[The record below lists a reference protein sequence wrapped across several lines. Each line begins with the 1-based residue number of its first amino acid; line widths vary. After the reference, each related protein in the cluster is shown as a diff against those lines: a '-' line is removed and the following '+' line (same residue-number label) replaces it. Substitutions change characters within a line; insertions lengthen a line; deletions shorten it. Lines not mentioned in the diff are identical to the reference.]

1 MKNKLLLY
9 KLVCLV
15 FLCFS
20 FSGYS
25 QNKNISGTVNDVS
38 GIPLPGV
45 NVIIK
50 ETKTGITTDF
60 DGKYNLS
67 ATTGQTLVFSFMGFK
82 TKEVVVGNPNVYN
95 VILEDG
101 NTLLDEIVVVGY
113 GSQKKSDVISSVTS
127 VKSEN
132 LNRVPS
138 SDIGDM
144 LKGQAAGVFITPGD
158 SGPGSSSNILIR
170 GKSSINGGNNPI
182 VIVDGVP
189 VGSINDVNSN
199 DIASMEILKDAAAQ
213 AIYGARASN
222 GVILISTKRAKEG
235 KASISYNG
243 YYGMQY
249 INRNFDVYS
258 PDEYAMLKR
267 EAFRTVNGGSY
278 LPDEDVFTSIELE
291 TLQNGNFIDWFDE
304 VLQVAPI
311 QNHNLNFS
319 TGSDNTKVY
328 TGINFQNQDGV
339 IPGTDFQRLII
350 RLNVDQK
357 LNSWLSLGLNT
368 NWNISEKNDPGTGNT
383 LERLVKASPLG
394 VIYNENGDLAIH
406 PSGFQESINPL
417 LDLETTENLEKNRS
431 DIMNVFFDV
440 KPFKGFKYRLNV
452 SRRSWNQE
460 ANEYSTGESYVGYQ
474 NGGLGQ
480 GKITFQ
486 KTSEWQLENIFNYDF
501 EKNNHNLDL
510 TFVQSVNERRSDYF
524 RNKASNLQNDILG
537 VYGLLSAEFNEPLIS
552 ASERTLLS
560 FVGRAQYNFNGKYY
574 LTASFRADGSS
585 VFGANNKW
593 GYFPAVAMGW
603 NIYKEDFME
612 NVDVLNNLK
621 LRFSYGSVGNEA
633 IGPYGSLSTADQRDY
648 IFNDEKSS
656 GYIPGN
662 SLPNPNLKWETSTTF
677 NSALDFGLWNNR
689 ISGTFEYYNTR
700 TKDLLVNKTL
710 NAALGY
716 TRILS
721 NLGEIE
727 NKGFEFSI
735 NGDIVDKEDFK
746 INAGF
751 NFSSNKNKIISL
763 YGLDEDG
770 DGIEDDD
777 VANEWFIGYPI
788 DVDYDYKYAG
798 IFQTQDEI
806 DNSHQPDA
814 EIGSIRLLDVDPTD
828 GDLNPNDRVITKKD
842 PDWYGTFNLDITY
855 KDFDFSAQATTVQG
869 RKRNNPYYYSYNQGG
884 DLRGLFNGIKQNYW
898 TPENTTGNWPRPD
911 GGDSP
916 AFLNTLGLQD
926 ASFFRISLLTLG
938 YTLPENLMNKLNMGS
953 IRLYST
959 ARNPVT
965 ITDYKSYSP
974 DQNPNAYPEQVSV
987 VFGLQITF

>member
-1 MKNKLLLY
+1 MNNKLMLY

-15 FLCFS
+15 FLCLS

-25 QNKNISGTVNDVS
+25 QNKNINGMVSDDSGM
-38 GIPLPGV
+38 PLPGV

-50 ETKTGITTDF
+50 GTSTGASTDF
-60 DGKYNLS
+60 DGEFNLS
-67 ATTGQTLVFSFMGFK
+67 AATGQTLVFSYVGFK
-82 TKEVVVGNPNVYN
+82 TKEVVVGNANTYN
-95 VILEDG
+95 VTLD
-101 NTLLDEIVVVGY
+101 TDSALLDEIIVVGY

-127 VKSEN
+127 VKSED

-170 GKSSINGGNNPI
+170 GQSSINGGNDPI

-243 YYGMQY
+243 FWGMQY

-267 EAFRTVNGGSY
+267 EAFRTTNGGSY
-278 LPDEDVFTSIELE
+278 LPDEDVFTAIELE
-291 TLQNGNFIDWFDE
+291 SLQNGNSIDWFDE
-304 VLQVAPI
+304 VLEVAPI
-311 QNHNLNFS
+311 ENHNINFS
-319 TGSDNTKVY
+319 TGSEKTKVY

-368 NWNISEKNDPGTGNT
+368 NWNISKRNDPGTGNT

-394 VIYNENGDLAIH
+394 VIYDENGDLALN

-417 LDLETTENLEKNRS
+417 LDLDATENLENNRN

-440 KPFKGFKYRLNV
+440 KPFEGFNYRLNV
-452 SRRSWNQE
+452 SRRSWNQRAE
-460 ANEYSTGESYVGYQ
+460 EYSTGKSNVGFQ

-486 KTSEWQLENIFNYDF
+486 QSSEWQLENIFNYDF

-510 TFVQSVNERRSDYF
+510 TFVQSINERRNDFF
-524 RNKASNLQNDILG
+524 RNKASNLQNDIVG
-537 VYGLLSAEFNEPLIS
+537 IYGLGSAEFNEPLIS
-552 ASERTLLS
+552 ASERSLLS
-560 FVGRAQYNFNGKYY
+560 FVGRAQYGFNGKYY

-603 NIYKEDFME
+603 NIYKEGFME
-612 NVDVLNNLK
+612 NVDALNNLK
-621 LRFSYGSVGNEA
+621 LRFSYGSVGNEG
-633 IGPYGSLSTADQRDY
+633 IGPYGSLSTAEQRDY
-648 IFNDEKSS
+648 IFNDVKSS

-662 SLPNPNLKWETSTTF
+662 SLTNPNLKWETSTTF
-677 NSALDFGLWNNR
+677 NAAVDFGLWKNR
-689 ISGTFEYYNTR
+689 VSGTFEYYNTR

-721 NLGEIE
+721 NIGEIE
-727 NKGFEFSI
+727 NKGYEFAI
-735 NGDIVDKEDFK
+735 NGYIVDNKDFK
-746 INAGF
+746 INAGV

-763 YGLDEDG
+763 FGLDEDG

-777 VANEWFIGYPI
+777 VGNEWFIGYPI
-788 DVDYDYKYAG
+788 DVDFNFKYAG
-798 IFQTQDEI
+798 IFQSQEEI

-814 EIGSIRLLDVDPTD
+814 EIGSIRLVDVDPND
-828 GDLNPNDRVITKKD
+828 GDLNPDDRVITKKD
-842 PDWYGTFNLDITY
+842 PDWYGTFSLDVTY

-869 RKRNNPYYYSYNQGG
+869 RKRNNPYYYNFNQGG

-898 TPENTTGNWPRPD
+898 TPENPTGNWPRPD
-911 GGDSP
+911 GGNSP

-938 YTLPENLMNKLNMGS
+938 YTLPESLMNKLNIGS

-974 DQNPNAYPEQVSV
+974 DQNPSAYPEQVSV
-987 VFGLQITF
+987 VFGLQIKF

>member
-1 MKNKLLLY
+1 MSNKLILFR
-9 KLVCLV
+9 LV
-15 FLCFS
+15 FLVFILLTS
-20 FSGYS
+20 ISHG
-25 QNKNISGTVNDVS
+25 QDKNIEGIVSDNSGV
-38 GIPLPGV
+38 PLPGV
-45 NVIIK
+45 TVILK
-50 ETKTGITTDF
+50 GTNFGTSTDF
-60 DGKYNLS
+60 DGNFNL
-67 ATTGQTLVFSFMGFK
+67 TVNTGEIIVFSYVGFK
-82 TKEVVVGNPNVYN
+82 TKEVRIGNSNTYN
-95 VILEDG
+95 IILEEE
-101 NTLLDEIVVVGY
+101 NTALDEIVVVGY
-113 GSQKKSDVISSVTS
+113 GSRKKSDIISSVTT
-127 VKSEN
+127 VKSED

-170 GKSSINGGNNPI
+170 GQSSINGGNNPI

-243 YYGMQY
+243 YFGMQY
-249 INRNFDVYS
+249 INRNFDVYT

-267 EAFRTVNGGSY
+267 EAFRTVNGGLY
-278 LPDEDVFTSIELE
+278 LPDEDVFTAIELE
-291 TLQNGNFIDWFDE
+291 SLQNGNSIDWFDE
-304 VLQVAPI
+304 VLEVAPI
-311 QNHNLNFS
+311 ENHNFNFS
-319 TGSDNTKVY
+319 TGSEKTKVY
-328 TGINFQNQDGV
+328 TGINFQKQDGV

-368 NWNISEKNDPGTGNT
+368 NWNISKKNDPGTGNT

-394 VIYNENGDLAIH
+394 VIYDENGDLALN

-417 LDLETTENLEKNRS
+417 LDLDSTENLENNRN

-440 KPFKGFKYRLNV
+440 KPFEGFNYRLNV
-452 SRRSWNQE
+452 SRRSWNQRAE
-460 ANEYSTGESYVGYQ
+460 EYSTSKSNVGFQ

-486 KTSEWQLENIFNYDF
+486 QSSEWQLENIFNYDF

-510 TFVQSVNERRSDYF
+510 TFVQSINERRNDYF
-524 RNKASNLQNDILG
+524 RNKASNLQNDIVG
-537 VYGLLSAEFNEPLIS
+537 IYGLSSAEFNEPLIS
-552 ASERTLLS
+552 ASERSLLS
-560 FVGRAQYNFNGKYY
+560 FVGRAQYGFNGKYY
-574 LTASFRADGSS
+574 LTASFRVDGSS
-585 VFGANNKW
+585 VFGTNNKW

-603 NIYKEDFME
+603 NVHKEDFME
-612 NVDVLNNLK
+612 DVNVLNNLK
-621 LRFSYGSVGNEA
+621 LRFSYGSVGNEG
-633 IGPYGSLSTADQRDY
+633 ISPYGSLSTAEQRDY
-648 IFNDEKSS
+648 IFNDIKSS

-677 NSALDFGLWNNR
+677 NAAIDFGLWKNR
-689 ISGTFEYYNTR
+689 VSGTFEYYNTR

-721 NLGEIE
+721 NVGEIE
-727 NKGFEFSI
+727 NKGYELAI
-735 NGDIVDKEDFK
+735 NGYIVDNKDFK
-746 INAGF
+746 INAGV

-763 YGLDEDG
+763 FGLDEDA

-777 VANEWFIGYPI
+777 VANQWFIGYPI
-788 DVDYDYKYAG
+788 DVDYNYKYAG
-798 IFQTQDEI
+798 IFQSQEEI
-806 DNSHQPDA
+806 DNSHQPYA
-814 EIGSIRLLDVDPTD
+814 EIGSIRLVDVDPND
-828 GDLNPNDRVITKKD
+828 GDLNPDDRVITKKD
-842 PDWYGTFNLDITY
+842 PDWYGTFSLDVTY
-855 KDFDFSAQATTVQG
+855 KDFDFSAQATAVQG

-898 TPENTTGNWPRPD
+898 TPENTTGNWPRPN

-916 AFLNTLGLQD
+916 DFLNTLGLQD

-938 YTLPENLMNKLNMGS
+938 YRLPESLMNKLNMGS
-953 IRLYST
+953 VRLYST

>member
-1 MKNKLLLY
+1 MSNKLILFR
-9 KLVCLV
+9 LV
-15 FLCFS
+15 FLVFILLTS
-20 FSGYS
+20 ISHG
-25 QNKNISGTVNDVS
+25 QDKNIEGIVSDNSGV
-38 GIPLPGV
+38 PLPGV
-45 NVIIK
+45 TVILK
-50 ETKTGITTDF
+50 GTNFGTSTDF
-60 DGKYNLS
+60 DGNFNL
-67 ATTGQTLVFSFMGFK
+67 TVNTGEIIVFSYVGFK
-82 TKEVVVGNPNVYN
+82 TKEVKIGNSNTYN
-95 VILEDG
+95 IILEEES
-101 NTLLDEIVVVGY
+101 TALDEIVVVGY
-113 GSQKKSDVISSVTS
+113 GTRKKSDIISSVTT
-127 VKSEN
+127 VKSED

-170 GKSSINGGNNPI
+170 GQSSINGGNNPI

-243 YYGMQY
+243 YFGMQY
-249 INRNFDVYS
+249 INRNFDVYT

-267 EAFRTVNGGSY
+267 EAFRTVNGGLY
-278 LPDEDVFTSIELE
+278 LPDQDVFTAIELE
-291 TLQNGNFIDWFDE
+291 SLQNGNSIDWFDE
-304 VLQVAPI
+304 VLKVAPI
-311 QNHNLNFS
+311 ENHNFNFS
-319 TGSDNTKVY
+319 TGSEKTKVY
-328 TGINFQNQDGV
+328 TGFNFQKQDGV

-368 NWNISEKNDPGTGNT
+368 NWNISKKNDPGTGNT

-394 VIYNENGDLAIH
+394 VIYDENGDLALN

-417 LDLETTENLEKNRS
+417 LDLDSTENLENNRN

-440 KPFKGFKYRLNV
+440 KPFKGFNYRLNV
-452 SRRSWNQE
+452 SRRSWNQRAE
-460 ANEYSTGESYVGYQ
+460 EYSTSKSNVGFQ

-486 KTSEWQLENIFNYDF
+486 QSSEWQLENIFNYDF

-510 TFVQSVNERRSDYF
+510 TFVQSINERRNDYF
-524 RNKASNLQNDILG
+524 RNKASNLQNDIVG
-537 VYGLLSAEFNEPLIS
+537 IYGLSSAEFNEPLIS
-552 ASERTLLS
+552 ASERSLLS
-560 FVGRAQYNFNGKYY
+560 FVGRAQYGFNGKYY
-574 LTASFRADGSS
+574 LTASFRVDGSS
-585 VFGANNKW
+585 VFGTNNKW

-603 NIYKEDFME
+603 NVHKEDFME
-612 NVDVLNNLK
+612 DVNVLNNLK
-621 LRFSYGSVGNEA
+621 LRFSYGSVGNEG
-633 IGPYGSLSTADQRDY
+633 ISPYGSLSTAEQRDY
-648 IFNDEKSS
+648 IFNDIKSS

-677 NSALDFGLWNNR
+677 NAAIDFGLWKNR
-689 ISGTFEYYNTR
+689 VSGTFEYYNTR

-721 NLGEIE
+721 NVGEIE
-727 NKGFEFSI
+727 NKGYELAI
-735 NGDIVDKEDFK
+735 NGYILDNKDFK
-746 INAGF
+746 INAGV

-763 YGLDEDG
+763 FGLDEDA

-777 VANEWFIGYPI
+777 VANQWFIGYPI
-788 DVDYDYKYAG
+788 DVDYNYKYAG
-798 IFQTQDEI
+798 IFQSQEEI
-806 DNSHQPDA
+806 DNSHQPYA
-814 EIGSIRLLDVDPTD
+814 EIGSIRLVDVDPND
-828 GDLNPNDRVITKKD
+828 GDLNPDDRVITKKD
-842 PDWYGTFNLDITY
+842 PDWYGTFSLDVTY
-855 KDFDFSAQATTVQG
+855 KDFDFSAQATAVQG

-898 TPENTTGNWPRPD
+898 TPENTTGNWPRPN

-916 AFLNTLGLQD
+916 DFLNTLGLQD

-938 YTLPENLMNKLNMGS
+938 YTLPESLMNKLNMGS
-953 IRLYST
+953 VRLYST

>member
-1 MKNKLLLY
+1 MSNKLILFR
-9 KLVCLV
+9 LV
-15 FLCFS
+15 FLVFILLTS
-20 FSGYS
+20 IIHG
-25 QNKNISGTVNDVS
+25 QDKNIEGIVSDNSGV
-38 GIPLPGV
+38 PLPGV
-45 NVIIK
+45 TVILK
-50 ETKTGITTDF
+50 GTNFGTSTDF
-60 DGKYNLS
+60 DGNFNL
-67 ATTGQTLVFSFMGFK
+67 TVNTGEIIVFSYVGFK
-82 TKEVVVGNPNVYN
+82 TKEVKIGNSNTYN
-95 VILEDG
+95 IILEEES
-101 NTLLDEIVVVGY
+101 TALDEIVVVGY
-113 GSQKKSDVISSVTS
+113 GTRKKSDIISSVTT
-127 VKSEN
+127 VKSED

-170 GKSSINGGNNPI
+170 GQSSINGGNNPI

-243 YYGMQY
+243 YFGMQY
-249 INRNFDVYS
+249 INRNFDVYT

-267 EAFRTVNGGSY
+267 EAFRTVNGGLY
-278 LPDEDVFTSIELE
+278 LPDQDVFTAIELE
-291 TLQNGNFIDWFDE
+291 SLQNGNSIDWFDE
-304 VLQVAPI
+304 VLKVAPI
-311 QNHNLNFS
+311 ENHNFNFS
-319 TGSDNTKVY
+319 TGSEKTKVY
-328 TGINFQNQDGV
+328 TGFNFQKQDGV

-368 NWNISEKNDPGTGNT
+368 NWNISKKNDPGTGNT

-394 VIYNENGDLAIH
+394 VIYDENGDLALN

-417 LDLETTENLEKNRS
+417 LDLDSTENLENNRN

-440 KPFKGFKYRLNV
+440 KPFKGFNYRLNV
-452 SRRSWNQE
+452 SRRSWNQRAE
-460 ANEYSTGESYVGYQ
+460 EYSTSKSNVGFQ

-486 KTSEWQLENIFNYDF
+486 QSSEWQLENIFNYDF

-510 TFVQSVNERRSDYF
+510 TFVQSINERRNDYF
-524 RNKASNLQNDILG
+524 RNKASNLQNDIVG
-537 VYGLLSAEFNEPLIS
+537 IYGLSSAEFNEPLIS
-552 ASERTLLS
+552 ASERSLLS
-560 FVGRAQYNFNGKYY
+560 FVGRAQYGFNGKYY
-574 LTASFRADGSS
+574 LTASFRVDGSS
-585 VFGANNKW
+585 VFGTNNKW

-603 NIYKEDFME
+603 NVHKEDFME
-612 NVDVLNNLK
+612 DVNVLNNLK
-621 LRFSYGSVGNEA
+621 LRFSYGSVGNEG
-633 IGPYGSLSTADQRDY
+633 ISPYGSLSTAEQRDY
-648 IFNDEKSS
+648 IFNDIKSS

-677 NSALDFGLWNNR
+677 NAAIDFGLWKNR
-689 ISGTFEYYNTR
+689 VSGTFEYYNTR

-721 NLGEIE
+721 NVGEIE
-727 NKGFEFSI
+727 NKGYELAI
-735 NGDIVDKEDFK
+735 NGYIVDNKDFK
-746 INAGF
+746 INAGV

-763 YGLDEDG
+763 FGLDEDA

-777 VANEWFIGYPI
+777 VANQWFIGYPI
-788 DVDYDYKYAG
+788 DVDYNYKYAG
-798 IFQTQDEI
+798 IFQSQEEI
-806 DNSHQPDA
+806 DNSHQPYA
-814 EIGSIRLLDVDPTD
+814 EIGSIRLVDVDPND
-828 GDLNPNDRVITKKD
+828 GDLNPDDRVITKKD
-842 PDWYGTFNLDITY
+842 PDWYGTFSLDVTY
-855 KDFDFSAQATTVQG
+855 KDFDFSAQATAVQG

-898 TPENTTGNWPRPD
+898 TPENTTGNWPRPN

-916 AFLNTLGLQD
+916 DFLNTLGLQD

-938 YTLPENLMNKLNMGS
+938 YTLPESLMNKLNMGS
-953 IRLYST
+953 VRLYST

>member
-1 MKNKLLLY
+1 MSNKLFII
-9 KLVCLV
+9 KLICLN
-15 FLCFS
+15 FILFS
-20 FSGYS
+20 YSGYG
-25 QNKNISGTVNDVS
+25 QNKSIEGVVSDNSGN
-38 GIPLPGV
+38 PLPGV
-45 NVIIK
+45 TVIVK
-50 ETKTGITTDF
+50 DTSNGTTTDF
-60 DGKYNLS
+60 DGKFNLT
-67 ATTGQTLVFSFMGFK
+67 ATTGDSIVLSYVGFK
-82 TKEVVVGNPNVYN
+82 TKEIEVGNSNSYN
-95 VILEDG
+95 VTLEEE
-101 NTLLDEIVVVGY
+101 NTALDEIVVVGY
-113 GSQKKSDVISSVTS
+113 GTQKKSDIISSVTT
-127 VKSEN
+127 VKSED

-170 GKSSINGGNNPI
+170 GQSSINGGNNPI

-243 YYGMQY
+243 YFGMQY
-249 INRNFDVYS
+249 INRNFDVYT

-267 EAFRTVNGGSY
+267 EAFRTVNGGLY
-278 LPDEDVFTSIELE
+278 LPDQDVFTAIELE
-291 TLQNGNFIDWFDE
+291 SLQNGNSIDWFDE
-304 VLQVAPI
+304 VLKVAPI
-311 QNHNLNFS
+311 ENHNFNFS
-319 TGSDNTKVY
+319 TGSEKTKVY
-328 TGINFQNQDGV
+328 TGFNFQKQDGV

-368 NWNISEKNDPGTGNT
+368 NWNISKKNDPGTGNT

-394 VIYNENGDLAIH
+394 VIYDENGDLALN

-417 LDLETTENLEKNRS
+417 LDLDSTENLENNRN

-440 KPFKGFKYRLNV
+440 KPFKGFNYRLNV
-452 SRRSWNQE
+452 SRRSWNQRAE
-460 ANEYSTGESYVGYQ
+460 EYSTSKSNVGFQ

-486 KTSEWQLENIFNYDF
+486 QSSEWQLENIFNYDF

-510 TFVQSVNERRSDYF
+510 TFVQSINERRNDYF
-524 RNKASNLQNDILG
+524 RNKASNLQNDIVG
-537 VYGLLSAEFNEPLIS
+537 IYGLSSAEFNEPLIS
-552 ASERTLLS
+552 ASERSLLS
-560 FVGRAQYNFNGKYY
+560 FVGRAQYGFNGKYY
-574 LTASFRADGSS
+574 LTASFRVDGSS
-585 VFGANNKW
+585 VFGTNNKW

-603 NIYKEDFME
+603 NVHKEDFME
-612 NVDVLNNLK
+612 DVNVLNNLK
-621 LRFSYGSVGNEA
+621 LRFSYGSVGNEG
-633 IGPYGSLSTADQRDY
+633 ISPYGSLSTAEQRDY
-648 IFNDEKSS
+648 IFNDIKSS

-677 NSALDFGLWNNR
+677 NAAIDFGLWKNR
-689 ISGTFEYYNTR
+689 VSGTFEYYNTR

-721 NLGEIE
+721 NVGEIE
-727 NKGFEFSI
+727 NKGYELAI
-735 NGDIVDKEDFK
+735 NGYIVDNKDFK
-746 INAGF
+746 INAGV

-763 YGLDEDG
+763 FGLDEDA

-777 VANEWFIGYPI
+777 VANQWFIGYPI
-788 DVDYDYKYAG
+788 DVDYNYKYAG
-798 IFQTQDEI
+798 IFQSQEEI
-806 DNSHQPDA
+806 DNSHQPYA
-814 EIGSIRLLDVDPTD
+814 EIGSIRLVDVDPND
-828 GDLNPNDRVITKKD
+828 GDLNPDDRVITKKD
-842 PDWYGTFNLDITY
+842 PDWYGTFSLDVTY
-855 KDFDFSAQATTVQG
+855 KDFDFSAQATAVQG

-898 TPENTTGNWPRPD
+898 TPENTTGNWPRPN

-916 AFLNTLGLQD
+916 DFLNTLGLQD

-938 YTLPENLMNKLNMGS
+938 YTLPESLMNKLNMGS
-953 IRLYST
+953 VRLYST

>member
-1 MKNKLLLY
+1 MSNKLILFR
-9 KLVCLV
+9 LV
-15 FLCFS
+15 FLVFILLTS
-20 FSGYS
+20 ISHG
-25 QNKNISGTVNDVS
+25 QDKNIEGIVSDNSGV
-38 GIPLPGV
+38 PLPGV
-45 NVIIK
+45 TVILK
-50 ETKTGITTDF
+50 GTNFGTSTDF
-60 DGKYNLS
+60 DGNFNL
-67 ATTGQTLVFSFMGFK
+67 TVNTGEIIVFSYVGFK
-82 TKEVVVGNPNVYN
+82 TKEVKIGNSNTYN
-95 VILEDG
+95 IILEEES
-101 NTLLDEIVVVGY
+101 TALDEIVVVGY
-113 GSQKKSDVISSVTS
+113 GTRKKSDIISSVTT
-127 VKSEN
+127 VKSED

-170 GKSSINGGNNPI
+170 GQSSINGGNNPI

-243 YYGMQY
+243 YFGMQY
-249 INRNFDVYS
+249 INRNFDVYT

-267 EAFRTVNGGSY
+267 EAFRTVNGGLY
-278 LPDEDVFTSIELE
+278 LPDQDVFTAIELE
-291 TLQNGNFIDWFDE
+291 SLQNGNSIDWFDE
-304 VLQVAPI
+304 VLKVAPI
-311 QNHNLNFS
+311 ENHNFNFS
-319 TGSDNTKVY
+319 TGSEKTKVY
-328 TGINFQNQDGV
+328 TGFNFQKQDGV

-368 NWNISEKNDPGTGNT
+368 NWNISKKNDPGTGNT

-394 VIYNENGDLAIH
+394 VIYDENGDLALN

-417 LDLETTENLEKNRS
+417 LDLDSTENLENNRN

-440 KPFKGFKYRLNV
+440 KPFKGFNYRLNV
-452 SRRSWNQE
+452 SRRSWNQRAE
-460 ANEYSTGESYVGYQ
+460 EYSTSKSNVGFQ

-486 KTSEWQLENIFNYDF
+486 QSSEWQLENIFNYDF

-510 TFVQSVNERRSDYF
+510 TFVQSINERRNDYF
-524 RNKASNLQNDILG
+524 RNKASNLQNDIVG
-537 VYGLLSAEFNEPLIS
+537 IYGLSSAEFNEPLIS
-552 ASERTLLS
+552 ASERSLLS
-560 FVGRAQYNFNGKYY
+560 FVGRAQYGFNGKYY
-574 LTASFRADGSS
+574 LTASFRVDGSS
-585 VFGANNKW
+585 VFGTNNKW

-603 NIYKEDFME
+603 NVHKEDFME
-612 NVDVLNNLK
+612 DVNVLNNLK
-621 LRFSYGSVGNEA
+621 LRFSYGSVGNEG
-633 IGPYGSLSTADQRDY
+633 ISPYGSLSTAEQRDY
-648 IFNDEKSS
+648 IFNDIKSS

-677 NSALDFGLWNNR
+677 NAAIDFGLWKNR
-689 ISGTFEYYNTR
+689 VSGTFEYYNTR

-721 NLGEIE
+721 NVGEIE
-727 NKGFEFSI
+727 NKGYELAI
-735 NGDIVDKEDFK
+735 NGYIVDNKDFK
-746 INAGF
+746 INAGV

-763 YGLDEDG
+763 FGLDEDA

-777 VANEWFIGYPI
+777 VANQWFIGYPI
-788 DVDYDYKYAG
+788 DVDYNYKYAG
-798 IFQTQDEI
+798 IFQSQEEI
-806 DNSHQPDA
+806 DNSHQPYA
-814 EIGSIRLLDVDPTD
+814 EIGSIRLVDVDPND
-828 GDLNPNDRVITKKD
+828 GDLNPDDRVITKKD
-842 PDWYGTFNLDITY
+842 PDWYGTFSLDVTY
-855 KDFDFSAQATTVQG
+855 KDFDFSAQATAVQG

-898 TPENTTGNWPRPD
+898 TPENTTGNWPRPN

-916 AFLNTLGLQD
+916 DFLNTLGLQD

-938 YTLPENLMNKLNMGS
+938 YTLPESLMNKLNMGS
-953 IRLYST
+953 VRLYST

>member
-1 MKNKLLLY
+1 MNSKLMFY

-15 FLCFS
+15 FLCLS

-25 QNKNISGTVNDVS
+25 QNKNINGIVSDDSGM
-38 GIPLPGV
+38 PLPGV

-50 ETKTGITTDF
+50 GTSTGASTDF
-60 DGKYNLS
+60 DGEFNLS
-67 ATTGQTLVFSFMGFK
+67 AATGQTLVFSYVGFK
-82 TKEVVVGNPNVYN
+82 AKEVVVGNVNTYN
-95 VILEDG
+95 VILDAD
-101 NTLLDEIVVVGY
+101 NALLDEIIVVGY

-127 VKSEN
+127 VKSED

-170 GKSSINGGNNPI
+170 GQSSINGGNNPI

-249 INRNFDVYS
+249 INRNFDVYT

-267 EAFRTVNGGSY
+267 EAFRTVNGGLY
-278 LPDEDVFTSIELE
+278 LPDEDVFTAIELE
-291 TLQNGNFIDWFDE
+291 SLQNGNSIDWFDE
-304 VLQVAPI
+304 VLEVAPI
-311 QNHNLNFS
+311 ENHNFSFS
-319 TGSDNTKVY
+319 TGSENTKVY
-328 TGINFQNQDGV
+328 TGFNYQNQEGV

-368 NWNISEKNDPGTGNT
+368 NWNISKKNDPGTGNT

-394 VIYNENGDLAIH
+394 VIYDENGDLALN

-417 LDLETTENLEKNRS
+417 LDLDSTENLENNRN

-440 KPFKGFKYRLNV
+440 KPFKGFNYRLNV
-452 SRRSWNQE
+452 SRRSWNQRAE
-460 ANEYSTGESYVGYQ
+460 EYSTSKSNVGFQ

-486 KTSEWQLENIFNYDF
+486 QSSEWQLENIFNYDF

-510 TFVQSVNERRSDYF
+510 TFVQSINERRNDYF
-524 RNKASNLQNDILG
+524 RNKASNLQNDIVG
-537 VYGLLSAEFNEPLIS
+537 IYGLSSAEFNEPLIS
-552 ASERTLLS
+552 ASERSLLS
-560 FVGRAQYNFNGKYY
+560 FVGRAQYGFNGKYY
-574 LTASFRADGSS
+574 LTASFRVDGSS
-585 VFGANNKW
+585 VFGTNNKW

-603 NIYKEDFME
+603 NVHKEDFME
-612 NVDVLNNLK
+612 DVNVLNNLK
-621 LRFSYGSVGNEA
+621 LRFSYGSVGNEG
-633 IGPYGSLSTADQRDY
+633 ISPYGSLSTAEQRDY
-648 IFNDEKSS
+648 IFNDIKSS

-677 NSALDFGLWNNR
+677 NAAIDFGLWKNR
-689 ISGTFEYYNTR
+689 VSGTFEYYNTR

-721 NLGEIE
+721 NVGEIE
-727 NKGFEFSI
+727 NKGYEFAI
-735 NGDIVDKEDFK
+735 NGYIIDKKDFK
-746 INAGF
+746 INAGV

-763 YGLDEDG
+763 FGLDEDA

-777 VANEWFIGYPI
+777 VANQWFIGYPI
-788 DVDYDYKYAG
+788 DVDYNYKYAG
-798 IFQTQDEI
+798 IFQSQEEI

-814 EIGSIRLLDVDPTD
+814 EIGSIRLVDVDPND
-828 GDLNPNDRVITKKD
+828 GDLNPDDRVITKKD
-842 PDWYGTFNLDITY
+842 PDWYGTFSLDVTY

-916 AFLNTLGLQD
+916 DFLNTLGLQD

-938 YTLPENLMNKLNMGS
+938 YTLPESLMNKLNMGS

>member
-1 MKNKLLLY
+1 MSNKLILFR
-9 KLVCLV
+9 LV
-15 FLCFS
+15 FLVFILLTS
-20 FSGYS
+20 ISHG
-25 QNKNISGTVNDVS
+25 QDKNIEGIVSDNSGV
-38 GIPLPGV
+38 PLPGV
-45 NVIIK
+45 TVILK
-50 ETKTGITTDF
+50 GTNFGTSTDF
-60 DGKYNLS
+60 DGNFNL
-67 ATTGQTLVFSFMGFK
+67 TVNTGEIIVFSYVGFK
-82 TKEVVVGNPNVYN
+82 TKEVKIGNSNTYN
-95 VILEDG
+95 IILEEES
-101 NTLLDEIVVVGY
+101 TALDEIVVVGY
-113 GSQKKSDVISSVTS
+113 GTRKKSDIISSVTT
-127 VKSEN
+127 VKSED

-170 GKSSINGGNNPI
+170 GQSSINGGNNPI

-243 YYGMQY
+243 YFGMQY
-249 INRNFDVYS
+249 INRNFDVYT

-267 EAFRTVNGGSY
+267 EAFRTVNGGLY
-278 LPDEDVFTSIELE
+278 LPDQDVFTAIELE
-291 TLQNGNFIDWFDE
+291 SLQNGNSIDWFDE
-304 VLQVAPI
+304 VLKLAPI
-311 QNHNLNFS
+311 QNHNFNFS
-319 TGSDNTKVY
+319 TGSEKTKVY
-328 TGINFQNQDGV
+328 TGFNFQKQDGV

-368 NWNISEKNDPGTGNT
+368 NWNISKKNDPGTGNT

-394 VIYNENGDLAIH
+394 VIYDENGDLALN

-417 LDLETTENLEKNRS
+417 LDLDSTENLENNRN

-440 KPFKGFKYRLNV
+440 KPFKGFNYRLNV
-452 SRRSWNQE
+452 SRRSWNQRAE
-460 ANEYSTGESYVGYQ
+460 EYSTSKSNVGFQ

-486 KTSEWQLENIFNYDF
+486 QSSEWQLENIFNYDF

-510 TFVQSVNERRSDYF
+510 TFVQSINERRNDYF
-524 RNKASNLQNDILG
+524 RNKASNLQNDIVG
-537 VYGLLSAEFNEPLIS
+537 IYGLSSAEFNEPLIS
-552 ASERTLLS
+552 ASERSLLS
-560 FVGRAQYNFNGKYY
+560 FVGRAQYGFNGKYY
-574 LTASFRADGSS
+574 LTASFRVDGSS
-585 VFGANNKW
+585 VFGTNNKW

-603 NIYKEDFME
+603 NVHKEDFME
-612 NVDVLNNLK
+612 DVNVLNNLK
-621 LRFSYGSVGNEA
+621 LRFSYGSVGNEG
-633 IGPYGSLSTADQRDY
+633 ISPYGSLSTAEQRDY
-648 IFNDEKSS
+648 IFNDIKSS

-677 NSALDFGLWNNR
+677 NAAIDFGLWKNR
-689 ISGTFEYYNTR
+689 VSGTFEYYNTR

-721 NLGEIE
+721 NVGEIE
-727 NKGFEFSI
+727 NKGYELAI
-735 NGDIVDKEDFK
+735 NGYIVDNKDFK
-746 INAGF
+746 INAGV

-763 YGLDEDG
+763 FGLDEDA

-777 VANEWFIGYPI
+777 VANQWFIGYPI
-788 DVDYDYKYAG
+788 DVDYNYKYAG
-798 IFQTQDEI
+798 IFQSQEEI
-806 DNSHQPDA
+806 DNSHQPYA
-814 EIGSIRLLDVDPTD
+814 EIGSIRLVDVDPND
-828 GDLNPNDRVITKKD
+828 GDLNPDDRVITKKD
-842 PDWYGTFNLDITY
+842 PDWYGTFSLDVTY
-855 KDFDFSAQATTVQG
+855 KDFDFSAQATAVQG

-898 TPENTTGNWPRPD
+898 TPENTTGNWPRPN

-916 AFLNTLGLQD
+916 DFLNTLGLQD

-938 YTLPENLMNKLNMGS
+938 YTLPESLMNKLNMGS
-953 IRLYST
+953 VRLYST

>member
-1 MKNKLLLY
+1 MSNKLILFR
-9 KLVCLV
+9 LV
-15 FLCFS
+15 FLVFILLTS
-20 FSGYS
+20 ISHG
-25 QNKNISGTVNDVS
+25 QDKNIEGIVSDNSGV
-38 GIPLPGV
+38 PLPGV
-45 NVIIK
+45 TVILK
-50 ETKTGITTDF
+50 GTNFGTSTDF
-60 DGKYNLS
+60 DGNFNL
-67 ATTGQTLVFSFMGFK
+67 TVNTGEIIVFSYVGFK
-82 TKEVVVGNPNVYN
+82 TKEVQIGNSNTYN
-95 VILEDG
+95 IILEEES
-101 NTLLDEIVVVGY
+101 TALDEIVVVGY
-113 GSQKKSDVISSVTS
+113 GTRKKSDIISSVTT
-127 VKSEN
+127 VKSED

-170 GKSSINGGNNPI
+170 GQSSINGGNNPI

-243 YYGMQY
+243 YFGMQY
-249 INRNFDVYS
+249 INRNFDVYT

-267 EAFRTVNGGSY
+267 EAFRTVNGGLY
-278 LPDEDVFTSIELE
+278 LPDQDVFTAIELE
-291 TLQNGNFIDWFDE
+291 SLQNGNSIDWFDE
-304 VLQVAPI
+304 VLKVAPI
-311 QNHNLNFS
+311 ENHNFNFS
-319 TGSDNTKVY
+319 TGSEKTKVY
-328 TGINFQNQDGV
+328 TGFNFQKQDGV

-368 NWNISEKNDPGTGNT
+368 NWNISKKNDPGTGNT

-394 VIYNENGDLAIH
+394 VIYDENGDLALN

-417 LDLETTENLEKNRS
+417 LDLDSTENLENNRN

-440 KPFKGFKYRLNV
+440 KPFKGFNYRLNV
-452 SRRSWNQE
+452 SRRSWNQRAE
-460 ANEYSTGESYVGYQ
+460 EYSTSKSNVGFQ

-486 KTSEWQLENIFNYDF
+486 QSSEWQLENIFNYDF

-510 TFVQSVNERRSDYF
+510 TFVQSINERRNDYF
-524 RNKASNLQNDILG
+524 RNKASNLQNDIVG
-537 VYGLLSAEFNEPLIS
+537 IYGLSSAEFNEPLIS
-552 ASERTLLS
+552 ASERSLLS
-560 FVGRAQYNFNGKYY
+560 FVGRAQYGFNGKYY
-574 LTASFRADGSS
+574 LTASFRVDGSS
-585 VFGANNKW
+585 VFGTNNKW

-603 NIYKEDFME
+603 NVHKEDFME
-612 NVDVLNNLK
+612 DVNVLNNLK
-621 LRFSYGSVGNEA
+621 LRFSYGSVGNEG
-633 IGPYGSLSTADQRDY
+633 ISPYGSLSTAEQRDY
-648 IFNDEKSS
+648 IFNDIKSS

-677 NSALDFGLWNNR
+677 NAAIDFGLWKNR
-689 ISGTFEYYNTR
+689 VSGTFEYYNTR

-721 NLGEIE
+721 NVGEIE
-727 NKGFEFSI
+727 NKGYELAI
-735 NGDIVDKEDFK
+735 NGYIVDNKDFK
-746 INAGF
+746 INAGV

-763 YGLDEDG
+763 FGLDEDA

-777 VANEWFIGYPI
+777 VANQWFIGYPI
-788 DVDYDYKYAG
+788 DVDYNYKYAG
-798 IFQTQDEI
+798 IFQSQEEI
-806 DNSHQPDA
+806 DNSHQPYA
-814 EIGSIRLLDVDPTD
+814 EIGSIRLVDVDPND
-828 GDLNPNDRVITKKD
+828 GDLNPDDRVITKKD
-842 PDWYGTFNLDITY
+842 PDWYGTFSLDVTY
-855 KDFDFSAQATTVQG
+855 KDFDFSAQATAVQG

-898 TPENTTGNWPRPD
+898 TPENTTGNWPRPN

-916 AFLNTLGLQD
+916 DFLNTLGLQD

-938 YTLPENLMNKLNMGS
+938 YTLPESLMNKLNMGS
-953 IRLYST
+953 VRLYST

>member
-1 MKNKLLLY
+1 MNNKLLFF

-15 FLCFS
+15 FIFFS
-20 FSGYS
+20 YDGYS
-25 QNKNISGTVNDVS
+25 QNKNISGTLTDNS
-38 GIPLPGV
+38 GITLPGV
-45 NVIIK
+45 SVIIK
-50 ETKTGITTDF
+50 GTTIGVSTDF

-67 ATTGQTLVFSFMGFK
+67 ATTGQTLVFSYMGFK
-82 TKEVVVGNPNVYN
+82 TNEVVVGNANIYN
-95 VILEDG
+95 VILETD
-101 NTLLDEIVVVGY
+101 NTLLDEVIVVGY
-113 GSQKKSDVISSVTS
+113 GSQKKSDVISSVAS
-127 VKSEN
+127 VSSEN

-144 LKGQAAGVFITPGD
+144 LKGQAAGVFVTSGD
-158 SGPGSSSNILIR
+158 AGPGSSSNILIR
-170 GKSSINGGNNPI
+170 GRSSINGGNSPI

-222 GVILISTKRAKEG
+222 GVILITTKRANEG
-235 KASISYNG
+235 KSTISYNG

-258 PDEYAMLKR
+258 PEEYAMLKR
-267 EAFRTVNGGSY
+267 EAFRTVNGGAY
-278 LPDEDVFTSIELE
+278 QPDEDVFTSIELE
-291 TLQNGNFIDWFDE
+291 TLQNGNFINWFDE
-304 VLQVAPI
+304 VLEVAPI
-311 QNHNLNFS
+311 ENHNLSFS
-319 TGSDNTKVY
+319 TGSEKTKVY

-339 IPGTDFQRLII
+339 IPGTDFKRLII

-357 LNSWLSLGLNT
+357 INSWLSLGLNT
-368 NWNISEKNDPGTGNT
+368 NWNISKKNDPGTGNT

-394 VIYNENGDLAIH
+394 SIFDENGDLALN

-417 LDLETTENLEKNRS
+417 LVLESTKNLKNNRN

-440 KPFKGFKYRLNV
+440 KPFKGLNYRLNV
-452 SRRSWNQE
+452 SRRSWNQR
-460 ANEYSTGESYVGYQ
+460 ATEYSTGKSSVGFQ

-486 KTSEWQLENIFNYDF
+486 QSSEWQLENIFNYDF
-501 EKNNHNLDL
+501 EKNNHNLDI
-510 TFVQSVNERRSDYF
+510 TFVQSINKRRNDFF
-524 RNKASNLQNDILG
+524 RNKASNLRNDILG
-537 VYGLLSAEFNEPLIS
+537 IYGLLSAEFNEPLIS
-552 ASERTLLS
+552 ASERSLLS
-560 FVGRAQYNFNGKYY
+560 FVGRAQYDFNGKYY

-585 VFGANNKW
+585 VFGDNNKW

-603 NIYKEDFME
+603 NVHKEDFLE
-612 NVDVLNNLK
+612 NVNVLSNLK
-621 LRFSYGSVGNEA
+621 LRFSYGSVGNEG
-633 IGPYGSLSTADQRDY
+633 IGPYGSLSTADQRDF
-648 IFNDEKSS
+648 IFNGVKSS
-656 GYIPGN
+656 GYIPGS
-662 SLPNPNLKWETSTTF
+662 SLPNPDLKWETSTTF
-677 NSALDFGLWNNR
+677 NSAIDFGLWNNR
-689 ISGTFEYYNTR
+689 ITGTFEYYNTR

-727 NKGFEFSI
+727 NKGFEFAI
-735 NGDIVDKEDFK
+735 NGYIVNNKDFK
-746 INAGF
+746 INAGV
-751 NFSSNKNKIISL
+751 NFSSNRNKIISL

-770 DGIEDDD
+770 DGIEDND
-777 VANEWFIGYPI
+777 VANDWFIGYPI
-788 DVDYDYKYAG
+788 DVDYNYKYAG
-798 IFQTQDEI
+798 IFQSQEEI

-814 EIGSIRLLDVDPTD
+814 EIGGIRLVDVDPND
-828 GDLNPNDRVITKKD
+828 GDLNPDDRVITKTD
-842 PDWYGTFNLDITY
+842 PEWYGTFNLDVTY
-855 KDFDFSAQATTVQG
+855 KDFDLSAQATTVQG
-869 RKRNNPYYYSYNQGG
+869 RKRNNSYYYNYNQGG

-911 GGDSP
+911 GGNTP
-916 AFLNTLGLQD
+916 TFINTLGLQD

-938 YTLPENLMNKLNMGS
+938 YTLPESLMNKLNMGS

-974 DQNPNAYPEQVSV
+974 DQNPSAYPEQVSI

>member
-1 MKNKLLLY
+1 MSNKVIII
-9 KLVCLV
+9 KLMCFV
-15 FLCFS
+15 FILHS
-20 FSGYS
+20 YSGYGQS
-25 QNKNISGTVNDVS
+25 KSIEGVVSDNSGN
-38 GIPLPGV
+38 PLPGV
-45 NVIIK
+45 TLIIK
-50 ETKTGITTDF
+50 GTNYGASTDF
-60 DGKYNLS
+60 DGKYNLN
-67 ATTGQTLVFSFMGFK
+67 ATIGDIVVFSYVGFK
-82 TKEVVVGNPNVYN
+82 TNETEIGSSNSYN
-95 VILEDG
+95 IILQNE
-101 NTLLDEIVVVGY
+101 NLALDEIVVVGY
-113 GSQKKSDVISSVTS
+113 GTQKKSDIISSVTT
-127 VKSEN
+127 VKSED

-170 GKSSINGGNNPI
+170 GQSSINGGNNPI

-243 YYGMQY
+243 YFGMQY
-249 INRNFDVYS
+249 INRNFDVYT

-267 EAFRTVNGGSY
+267 EAFRTVNGGLY
-278 LPDEDVFTSIELE
+278 LPDQDVFTAIELE
-291 TLQNGNFIDWFDE
+291 SLQNGNSIDWFDE
-304 VLQVAPI
+304 VLKVAPI
-311 QNHNLNFS
+311 ENHNFNFS
-319 TGSDNTKVY
+319 TGSEKTKVY
-328 TGINFQNQDGV
+328 TGFNFQKQDGV

-368 NWNISEKNDPGTGNT
+368 NWNISKKNDPGTGNT

-394 VIYNENGDLAIH
+394 VIYDENGDLALN

-417 LDLETTENLEKNRS
+417 LDLDSTENLENNRN

-440 KPFKGFKYRLNV
+440 KPFKGFNYRLNV
-452 SRRSWNQE
+452 SRRSWNQRAE
-460 ANEYSTGESYVGYQ
+460 EYSTSKSNVGFQ

-486 KTSEWQLENIFNYDF
+486 QSSEWQLENIFNYDF

-510 TFVQSVNERRSDYF
+510 TFVQSINERRNDYF
-524 RNKASNLQNDILG
+524 RNKASNLQNDIVG
-537 VYGLLSAEFNEPLIS
+537 IYGLSSAEFNEPLIS
-552 ASERTLLS
+552 ASERSLLS
-560 FVGRAQYNFNGKYY
+560 FVGRAQYGFNGKYY
-574 LTASFRADGSS
+574 LTASFRVDGSS
-585 VFGANNKW
+585 VFGTNNKW

-603 NIYKEDFME
+603 NVHKEDFME
-612 NVDVLNNLK
+612 DVNVLNNLK
-621 LRFSYGSVGNEA
+621 LRFSYGSVGNEG
-633 IGPYGSLSTADQRDY
+633 ISPYGSLSTAEQRDY
-648 IFNDEKSS
+648 IFNDIKSS

-677 NSALDFGLWNNR
+677 NAAIDFGLWKNR
-689 ISGTFEYYNTR
+689 VSGTFEYYNTR

-721 NLGEIE
+721 NVGEIE
-727 NKGFEFSI
+727 NKGYELAI
-735 NGDIVDKEDFK
+735 NGYIVDNKDFK
-746 INAGF
+746 INAGV

-763 YGLDEDG
+763 FGLDEDA

-777 VANEWFIGYPI
+777 VANQWFIGYPI
-788 DVDYDYKYAG
+788 DVDYNYKYAG
-798 IFQTQDEI
+798 IFQSQEEI
-806 DNSHQPDA
+806 DNSHQPYA
-814 EIGSIRLLDVDPTD
+814 EIGSIRLVDVDPND
-828 GDLNPNDRVITKKD
+828 GDLNPDDRVITKKD
-842 PDWYGTFNLDITY
+842 PDWYGTFSLDVTY
-855 KDFDFSAQATTVQG
+855 KDFDFSAQATAVQG

-898 TPENTTGNWPRPD
+898 TPENTTGNWPRPN

-916 AFLNTLGLQD
+916 DFLNTLGLQD

-938 YTLPENLMNKLNMGS
+938 YTLPESLMNKLNMGS
-953 IRLYST
+953 VRLYST